1 MDTIYLNHAGTSWPK
16 PSVVTEAVAA
26 AMQTS
31 PRHWP
36 PLFDRAHH
44 SVCRYFGV
52 SNPGQL
58 LLTPGCTSA
67 ISVAISDFNW
77 ELNDRI
83 LTSSWEHH
91 ALSRPLRKLQGD
103 GIELAVVPPDSAG
116 PFDLDFC
123 ESSLAEGSVKLVAI
137 TAACNVTGQLL
148 PIRRIIELAH
158 KYNAF
163 VLVDAAQVV
172 GWMPL
177 NFSELGADLIAFG
190 GHKGLQSPWG
200 IGGLYIADHVPMKCV
215 TASCGLSSSNEE
227 SLLSPRPGYCDVGSV
242 DQFSLAGLEVAID
255 WLEEEAQADR
265 LAIGRGYVQRF
276 RDLLSAFTNV
286 TLYGAD
292 DLSQQLPT
300 VAFSVAGISSATI
313 SDHLKAR
320 GIVAASGFQCAPQAH
335 ETLGTAESGVV
346 RLGFGIGQPEKE
358 IAKALE
364 QTSEVIR
371 SLTES

>member
-26 AMQTS
+26 AMETS

-36 PLFDRAHH
+36 SLFERAHH
-44 SVCRYFGV
+44 SVCRYFGI
-52 SNPGQL
+52 SNPAQL

-77 ELNDRI
+77 EPNDKV

-91 ALSRPLRKLQGD
+91 ALSRPLQKLQGD
-103 GIELAVVPPDSAG
+103 GIELVVVPPDSSS
-116 PFDLDFC
+116 PFDLTFF
-123 ESSLAEGSVKLVAI
+123 ESSLAAGGVKLVAI
-137 TAACNVTGQLL
+137 TAACNVTGQIL
-148 PIRRIIELAH
+148 PMRQIIELAH

-172 GWMPL
+172 GWLPL

-215 TASCGLSSSNEE
+215 TASCGLSLGDDEP
-227 SLLSPRPGYCDVGSV
+227 LLSPRPGYCDVGSV

-255 WLEEEAQADR
+255 WLEEKARADR
-265 LAIGRGYVQRF
+265 LAIGRECVQRF
-276 RDLLSAFTNV
+276 RDLLSAFANV
-286 TLYGAD
+286 TLFGAD

-300 VAFSVAGISSATI
+300 VAFSVAGISSATV
-313 SDHLKAR
+313 SNLLKAR

-335 ETLGTAESGVV
+335 ETLGTEESGVV
-346 RLGFGIGQPEKE
+346 RLSFGIGQPEKE
-358 IAKALE
+358 IAVALE
-364 QTSEVIR
+364 RTSDVIR